1 MKMNLTAIK
10 RAYRSVPY
18 PFNAPL
24 LHVPFEW
31 FCGSAFRNQL
41 KLLREQDACSPEQRQ
56 QLADQALIQ
65 YLKDAVQYTPFYSE
79 FAKRAGI
86 RTIETP
92 DILFKFPI
100 IDKETLIREGERL
113 CDARYKNQRYLVST
127 GGTTGNQI
135 HFYLSNDCYAK
146 EWAFVAHFLSK
157 HSISLNDRRLCLRG
171 VEGIHQ
177 DSLIGY
183 NPLYKEQ
190 LISPFRLNVARIK
203 AVLNEI
209 QKFNPR
215 WIHGYPSSV
224 ADFANILKSIGAEIP
239 SIKGVLLV
247 SEKLHIDQKASISEM
262 FGNNIATFYGLSERV
277 IFAEKRDDTYYPNEL
292 YGATELI
299 DGELVGTGF
308 SNRATY
314 LIRYRTGDAA
324 QTSDSQ
330 SRLVRID
337 EITGRWNREFLVG
350 HKGERISMTALNIHC
365 DVLNGVRRYQ
375 FFQSTPGKCTLKL
388 MIDENF
394 DASLI
399 PKITNLF
406 QAKVGTSL
414 SITTQIVSDIP
425 LTNRGKHRYI
435 ISELSHNT

>member
-1 MKMNLTAIK
+1 MKMNLAAIK
-10 RAYRSVPY
+10 RAYKSIPY

-24 LHVPFEW
+24 MHVPFEW
-31 FCGSAFRNQL
+31 FCGSTYRNQL
-41 KLLREQDACSPEQRQ
+41 KLLQEYDACSPEQKQ
-56 QLADQALIQ
+56 QLADQALIHHLQ
-65 YLKDAVQYTPFYSE
+65 DAVQYTPFYNE
-79 FAKRAGI
+79 FARRAGI

-92 DILFKFPI
+92 DVLFKFPL

-113 CDARYKNQRYLVST
+113 CDSRYKNQRYLVST
-127 GGTTGNQI
+127 GGTTGNQV
-135 HFYLSNDCYAK
+135 HFHLSNDCYAK
-146 EWAFVAHFLSK
+146 EWAFVSHFLSK

-171 VEGIHQ
+171 VEGIQQ

-190 LISPFRLNVARIK
+190 LISPFRLNITRIK
-203 AVLNEI
+203 AVLSEI
-209 QKFNPR
+209 KKFNPL

-224 ADFANILKSIGAEIP
+224 ADFANILKTIGAEIP

-247 SEKLHIDQKASISEM
+247 SEKLHEDQKISISEM
-262 FGNNIATFYGLSERV
+262 FGSNIVTFYGMSERV
-277 IFAEKRDDTYYPNEL
+277 IFAEKYNDAFYPNEL

-299 DGELVGTGF
+299 DGELIGTGF
-308 SNRATY
+308 SNRATR

-324 QTSDSQ
+324 QTNDSQ
-330 SRLVRID
+330 RRLVRID
-337 EITGRWNREFLVG
+337 EITGRWNQEFLIG
-350 HKGERISMTALNIHC
+350 HEGERISMTALNTHGDI
-365 DVLNGVRRYQ
+365 LNGVRRYQ
-375 FFQSTPGKCTLKL
+375 FFQSDPGKCTLKL

-406 QAKVGTSL
+406 QVKVGISL
-414 SITTQIVSDIP
+414 SITTQIVNDIP

-435 ISELSHNT
+435 ISELSQNA